1 MIKMNRIK
9 RTLIYLVL
17 LAVLVTS
24 LSFYGCTPKIDVSIY
39 FAKYSDN
46 QAYLD
51 PEIRKISKDANFYK
65 SIIEELIKGPVNKEL
80 YPTVPSDTK
89 VNSVTIKD
97 TIATVDFSK
106 EIITSAEQIPHS
118 STTEILA
125 IYSIVNTLTNFE
137 EIKKV
142 KITVE
147 GKDSGQIDG
156 LYIEDF
162 WGHVGIYETF
172 SRDEETIGKNIIQ
185 Q

>member
-1 MIKMNRIK
+1 MKRIEK
-9 RTLIYLVL
+9 TLIYLVL
-17 LAVLVTS
+17 LTALVAS
-24 LSFYGCTPKIDVSIY
+24 LSLYACTPKVDVSIY

-46 QAYLD
+46 QAYLE
-51 PEIRKISKDANFYK
+51 PEIRKISKDTNFYK
-65 SIIEELIKGPVNKEL
+65 TVIEELINGPLSKEL
-80 YPTVPSDTK
+80 YPTIPSDTK
-89 VNSVTIKD
+89 VNYVTIKD

-106 EIITSAEQIPHS
+106 EIITSVEQIPHS

-162 WGHVGIYETF
+162 WGHLGIYETF
-172 SRDEETIGKNIIQ
+172 SRDEEAIGKNIIQ

>member
-1 MIKMNRIK
+1 MVKMNRIK
-9 RTLIYLVL
+9 KTLIYLVL
-17 LAVLVTS
+17 LAALLAS
-24 LSFYGCTPKIDVSIY
+24 LSFYACTPKVDVSIY

-46 QAYLD
+46 QVYLD
-51 PEIRKISKDANFYK
+51 PEIRKISKDTNFYK
-65 SIIEELIKGPVNKEL
+65 SVIEELIKGPVNKEL
-80 YPTVPSDTK
+80 YPTIPSDTK
-89 VNSVTIKD
+89 VNYVTVTDNLAI
-97 TIATVDFSK
+97 VDFSK

-162 WGHVGIYETF
+162 WGHIGIYETF

>member
-1 MIKMNRIK
+1 MNRIK
-9 RTLIYLVL
+9 KTLIYLVL
-17 LAVLVTS
+17 LAATLAS
-24 LSFYGCTPKIDVSIY
+24 LSFYGCTTKVDVTIY

-46 QAYLD
+46 QAYLEL
-51 PEIRKISKDANFYK
+51 EIRKISKDANFYK
-65 SIIEELIKGPVNKEL
+65 TVIEELIKGPVSKEL
-80 YPTVPSDTK
+80 YPTIPSDTK
-89 VNSVTIKD
+89 VNYVTVTD
-97 TIATVDFSK
+97 NLATVDFSK

-172 SRDEETIGKNIIQ
+172 SRDEEAIGKNIIQ

>member
-9 RTLIYLVL
+9 KTLIYLVL
-17 LAVLVTS
+17 LSALVAS
-24 LSFYGCTPKIDVSIY
+24 LSFYGCTPKVDVTIY

-65 SIIEELIKGPVNKEL
+65 TVIEELIKGPVNKEL
-80 YPTVPSDTK
+80 YPTIPSDTK
-89 VNSVTIKD
+89 VNYVIVSD
-97 TIATVDFSK
+97 NLATVDFSK
-106 EIITSAEQIPHS
+106 EIITNAEQIPHS

-147 GKDSGQIDG
+147 GKDNGQIDG

-162 WGHVGIYETF
+162 WGHIGIYETF
-172 SRDEETIGKNIIQ
+172 GRDEETIGKNIIQ

>member
-1 MIKMNRIK
+1 MNKIKK
-9 RTLIYLVL
+9 TLVYLVL
-17 LAVLVTS
+17 LAALVAS
-24 LSFYGCTPKIDVSIY
+24 LSFYACTPKVDVTIY

-51 PEIRKISKDANFYK
+51 PEIRKISKDANLYK
-65 SIIEELIKGPVNKEL
+65 SVIEELIKGPANKEL
-80 YPTVPSDTK
+80 YPTIPSDIK
-89 VNSVTIKD
+89 INSITIKD
-97 TIATVDFSK
+97 NLATVDFSK
-106 EIITSAEQIPHS
+106 EIITSELIPHS

-137 EIKKV
+137 EIKQV

-147 GKDSGQIDG
+147 GKDKGQIDG

-172 SRDEETIGKNIIQ
+172 GRNEEIIGKNMIQ

>member
-1 MIKMNRIK
+1 MNRIK
-9 RTLIYLVL
+9 KTLIYLVL
-17 LAVLVTS
+17 LAALVAS
-24 LSFYGCTPKIDVSIY
+24 LSFYGCNPKIDVSIY

-51 PEIRKISKDANFYK
+51 PEIRKIPKDRNFYK
-65 SIIEELIKGPVNKEL
+65 SVIEELIKGPANKEL
-80 YPTVPSDTK
+80 YPTIPSDTK
-89 VNSVTIKD
+89 VNYITITD
-97 TIATVDFSK
+97 SLATVDFSK
-106 EIITSAEQIPHS
+106 EIIASVEQIPHS

-147 GKDSGQIDG
+147 GKDSGQINE

-172 SRDEETIGKNIIQ
+172 SRNEEIIGKNIIQ

>member
-1 MIKMNRIK
+1 MNKIKK
-9 RTLIYLVL
+9 AFIYLVL
-17 LAVLVTS
+17 LAAMIAS
-24 LSFYGCTPKIDVSIY
+24 FSFYACTPNVDVSIY

-51 PEIRKISKDANFYK
+51 PEIRKISKDTYFYK
-65 SIIEELIKGPVNKEL
+65 SVIEELIKGPANKEL
-80 YPTVPSDTK
+80 YPTIPSDTK
-89 VNSVTIKD
+89 VNYVTIKD
-97 TIATVDFSK
+97 NLATVDFSK
-106 EIITSAEQIPHS
+106 EIIASVEQIPHS

-147 GKDSGQIDG
+147 GKDNGQIDG
-156 LYIEDF
+156 FYIEDF

-172 SRDEETIGKNIIQ
+172 SRNEEIIGKNIIQ

>member
-1 MIKMNRIK
+1 MER
-9 RTLIYLVL
+9 
-17 LAVLVTS
+17 
-24 LSFYGCTPKIDVSIY
+24 SF
-39 FAKYSDN
+39 
-46 QAYLD
+46 
-51 PEIRKISKDANFYK
+51 E
-65 SIIEELIKGPVNKEL
+65 SIIEELIRGPVNKEL
-80 YPTVPSDTK
+80 YPTIPSDTK

-97 TIATVDFSK
+97 NLATVDFSK
-106 EIITSAEQIPHS
+106 EIITSDEQIPHS

-147 GKDSGQIDG
+147 GKESGQVDG

>member
-1 MIKMNRIK
+1 MVKMSRVK
-9 RTLIYLVL
+9 KTLIYLVL
-17 LAVLVTS
+17 LMVMVTS
-24 LSFYGCTPKIDVSIY
+24 LSFYACTPRVDVTIY

-51 PEIRKISKDANFYK
+51 PEIRKISKDTDFYK
-65 SIIEELIKGPVNKEL
+65 SVIEELIKGPVNKEL
-80 YPTVPSDTK
+80 YPTIPSDTK
-89 VNSVTIKD
+89 VNSVTVKD
-97 TIATVDFSK
+97 NLATVDFSK
-106 EIITSAEQIPHS
+106 EIITSTGQIPHS
-118 STTEILA
+118 STTETLA

-147 GKDSGQIDG
+147 GKESGQING

-162 WGHVGIYETF
+162 WGHIGISETF
-172 SRDEETIGKNIIQ
+172 SRNEETIGKNIIQ